1 MSKCEYYII
10 FIAARHKGN
19 RQNVPRQ
26 GNILAISAIA
36 KSDCP
41 VVLRN
46 ITPSPVVYFQFSPT
60 IGESKT
66 KGNKNETKV
75 LKGGERKNPIPLL
88 QQQYGGQSACRP
100 IRHLQA
106 NHLQLDQQKR
116 NVAMRPNARRPST
129 VLYTRG
135 FESSIFF
142 DNNLLKFRQ
151 TGTRPLHG
159 QSRVTLILQEF
170 HRRPVR
176 MRVRIGHSHSTG
188 GR

>member
-1 MSKCEYYII
+1 LRRKNTDHLLNLQFSFASARRPGNEVYQPPFIVYYII

-19 RQNVPRQ
+19 RQNVPQQ

-106 NHLQLDQQKR
+106 NHLQLDK
-116 NVAMRPNARRPST
+116 
-129 VLYTRG
+129 
-135 FESSIFF
+135 
-142 DNNLLKFRQ
+142 RQ
-151 TGTRPLHG
+151 TETIHHCAGNDQTCSKLEGYTHLEDA
-159 QSRVTLILQEF
+159 T
-170 HRRPVR
+170 
-176 MRVRIGHSHSTG
+176 
-188 GR
+188 

>member
-1 MSKCEYYII
+1 MSKREYYII
-10 FIAARHKGN
+10 VIAARHKGN

-116 NVAMRPNARRPST
+116 NVAMRPNARIPST

-135 FESSIFF
+135 FES
-142 DNNLLKFRQ
+142 
-151 TGTRPLHG
+151 
-159 QSRVTLILQEF
+159 LIVHHLNGYARSEPSF
-170 HRRPVR
+170 GPGGDETPVE
-176 MRVRIGHSHSTG
+176 
-188 GR
+188 